1 MNIQKSVLSK
11 HKANEDM
18 PMRKVS
24 GAKVCKSLQ
33 KSAKVW
39 KSVETCT
46 KTTRLSLSDVE
57 RGEK

>member
-1 MNIQKSVLSK
+1 
-11 HKANEDM
+11 
-18 PMRKVS
+18 MRKVS

-33 KSAKVW
+33 KCAKEW

-57 RGEK
+57 REEK

>member
-1 MNIQKSVLSK
+1 MNILKSALSN
-11 HKANEDM
+11 HNANEDM